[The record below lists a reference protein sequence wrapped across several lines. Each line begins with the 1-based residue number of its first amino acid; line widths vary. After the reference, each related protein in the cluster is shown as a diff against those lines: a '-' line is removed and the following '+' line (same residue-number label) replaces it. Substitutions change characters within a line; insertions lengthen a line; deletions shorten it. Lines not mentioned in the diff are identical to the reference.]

1 MTNTT
6 ETGDTPI
13 LSTRIPEG
21 RTVAGIEYG
30 AHVSAPGWSGYY
42 VRTGTVPQW
51 GIARLTPADDELAG
65 DDHDIL
71 LALDDE
77 LESLHL
83 AHCERVAGD
92 APGSWRG

>member
-1 MTNTT
+1 MSTT
-6 ETGDTPI
+6 DYTGTTPI
-13 LSTRIPEG
+13 LDTRIPEG
-21 RTVAGIEYG
+21 RTVPGVECG
-30 AHVSAPGWSGYY
+30 AHISGPGWSGYY
-42 VRTGTVPQW
+42 VRTGTCPQW

-92 APGSWRG
+92 APADRRE